1 MPVEINDF
9 TEDVL
14 AALNRQMEAG
24 LEAVGQQAVSNAK
37 SNITKAGRVGTT
49 GALRNSITSRTS
61 VAEKAVYVGTN
72 NEYAVY
78 HELGTGK
85 FAEGGK
91 GRNGWWVYVPGSK
104 KKGTNSGKTYTKEQ
118 ALQIVAI
125 LKSKG
130 IDAHMTEGIKP
141 IHFLKNAAQ
150 DHSEEY
156 RRIFEQYLKK

>member
-9 TEDVL
+9 TEEVL
-14 AALNRQMEAG
+14 AALNRQTEAG
-24 LEAVGQQAVSNAK
+24 LEAVGQQAVSHAK
-37 SNITKAGRVGTT
+37 SNITKAGRVDT

-78 HELGTGK
+78 HEMGTGIYTD
-85 FAEGGK
+85 GGG
-91 GRNGWWVYVPGSK
+91 GRQTPWVYFDA
-104 KKGTNSGKTYTKEQ
+104 KGK
-118 ALQIVAI
+118 
-125 LKSKG
+125 
-130 IDAHMTEGIKP
+130 AHRTRGIKP

-156 RRIFEQYLKK
+156 RRIFEQHLKK